1 MAKAIHDDVFDAAL
15 AEVATATRMVVYG
28 PSSTVGASVASAT
41 FGSLAVTAMTA
52 GDGNGD
58 YTIGVGDASGR
69 KVAVAEQASL
79 TVDTTGTATHI
90 CLDDGTDLLLVT
102 TCTNQLLTF
111 GNTVTVPTFDFEIT
125 APA

>member
-1 MAKAIHDDVFDAAL
+1 MAKGILDDVFDAAL

-28 PSSTVGASVASAT
+28 PSSTCAMTVASAT
-41 FGSLAVTAMTA
+41 LGSLAVTAMTA

-58 YTIGVGDASGR
+58 YTIEDGASGR
-69 KVAVAEQASL
+69 KVTMGAQASL

-102 TCTNQLLTF
+102 TCTNQLLTAA
-111 GNTVTVPTFDFEIT
+111 NTVTVPTFYFQISDPT
-125 APA
+125 